1 MRLRCRLAVLLALL
15 LLPVAVAQAAIPLQN
30 PKGQPV
36 DSSQGGTTQ
45 AGAATRF
52 NIHIEFGGS
61 EHIKD
66 LTQQL
71 PKGIS
76 PDAFAPTCPVE
87 TFLADGCPANTQ
99 IGITTVT
106 LTIMGAV
113 GGEEVSGR
121 VYYTAPTPE
130 DVYPGLGIVLDAPT
144 GKTYQ
149 RGKTQVNPQ
158 LNVLETIIRD
168 FPQTTGPPFNIPI
181 RIDAIDIELFAS
193 FIKNPASCDT
203 VATRFFVTS
212 YEDPGTT
219 STAEAPFTP
228 TGCASPPPPRCNGK
242 LATKVG
248 TGGRDVLRGTG
259 RRDVILGLGG
269 NDVLSGLGG
278 NDVLCGG
285 GGRDTLR
292 GGGGRDLLLGGAGVD
307 VLRGGQGVDVLRGG
321 AGADDQRQ

>member
-1 MRLRCRLAVLLALL
+1 MRLRRRLALL
-15 LLPVAVAQAAIPLQN
+15 LALVLLPVAAAQAAIPLEN
-30 PKGQPV
+30 PKGEPL
-36 DSSQGGTTQ
+36 DTKQ

-71 PKGIS
+71 PSGIS

-87 TFLADGCPANTQ
+87 TFMADECPANTQ

-106 LTIMGAV
+106 LTVGALEN
-113 GGEEVSGR
+113 EEVSGR
-121 VYYTAPTPE
+121 IYYTAPTAE

-149 RGKTQVNPQ
+149 RGKTQVNAQ
-158 LNVLETIIRD
+158 LGVLETIIRD

-219 STAEAPFTP
+219 STAAAPLTP
-228 TGCASPPPPRCNGK
+228 TGCPPPPPPRCDGK
-242 LATKVG
+242 RATKVG
-248 TGGRDVLRGTG
+248 TGGRDVLNGTG
-259 RRDVILGLGG
+259 RRDVLIGLGG
-269 NDVLSGLGG
+269 NDILRGLGG
-278 NDVLCGG
+278 NDLICGN
-285 GGRDTLR
+285 GGRDTLL
-292 GGGGRDLLLGGAGVD
+292 GGGGKDILLGGPAVD
-307 VLRGGQGVDVLRGG
+307 TLRGG
-321 AGADDQRQ
+321 AGLDTLRGGPGADNERQ